1 MRGELMTTKGTFAD
15 VVDAQVRAM
24 FDNHAEEQSNELYYK
39 ELGLSDYEP
48 DVPEEK
54 MQEMSG
60 PGRGQIT
67 IEGQDYA
74 KNSKVKGYPV
84 TLTLR
89 KYTFDLEWTE
99 EDVHW
104 LAKQSSSKRVSDL
117 RDAAS
122 GAVQSLYQNIN
133 EDTAKVFYLGHGTTF
148 LTVGNSEALY
158 GSHTLKGTGE
168 TQKNTFATGDTHRAF
183 GPTALTDAISIMNRF
198 KAHNGI
204 QMKRVRSLK
213 LLVATENIA
222 VANQVI
228 YSMYGPNTANLGL
241 SQASKDALARRK
253 MTIEATEVPD
263 FPYAYR
269 TYWSLVD
276 TQRST
281 RRAFMAWA
289 WKPRMTR
296 DTIAKKGTLKMLGSS
311 MFGPIVLGWQWTFGS
326 KGDGSAI

>member
-15 VVDAQVRAM
+15 VIDAQVRAM
-24 FDNHAEEQSNELYYK
+24 FDNHAAEQSNELYYK
-39 ELGLSDYEP
+39 ELGLTDYSP

-54 MQEMSG
+54 LQEMSG
-60 PGRGQIT
+60 PGRGQLT

-99 EDVHW
+99 EDIHW

-117 RDAAS
+117 RDAAA
-122 GAVQSLYQNIN
+122 GAVQALYQNIN
-133 EDTAKVFYLGHGTTF
+133 EDVCKVFYLGFGTTF

-158 GSHTLKGTGE
+158 GSHTLRGTGE
-168 TQKNTFATGDTHRAF
+168 TQLNTFASGDTHRAF

-213 LLVATENIA
+213 LIVATENIA
-222 VANQVI
+222 TANQVI

-241 SQASKDALARRK
+241 SQSSKDALARRK
-253 MTIEATEVPD
+253 MTIEAVEAPD
-263 FPYAYR
+263 IPYAYR
-269 TYWSLVD
+269 TYWFLTD
-276 TQRST
+276 TQRSA
-281 RRAFMAWA
+281 RRAFVAWA
-289 WKPRMTR
+289 WNPRLTR
-296 DTIAKKGTLKMLGSS
+296 DATPSKGRLKMLGSTL
-311 MFGPIVLGWQWTFGS
+311 FGPLVLGWQWTFGS
-326 KGDGSAI
+326 KGDGSSI